1 MKTDSNKEASG
12 QWPVVSGQRPEA
24 GVERLLADV
33 EHAGRDERRQQELGA
48 MIDRMEG
55 ERLKVKGERYADTK
69 HTPRHLSLTSHLS
82 PLTYI
87 AAAACVLFFIGT
99 AVRVWFIPTE
109 SGSPMVAEAVV
120 PEMAPVAVDTTPA
133 ATTVVA
139 VSDRSGAN
147 VPKIPAPRRTPVRP
161 QTMAKEADADG
172 PSLREEYLAEEIE
185 QIEPA
190 EVAYDTVPAV
200 IIEDDFAP
208 DIEVAAAVEE
218 PTQPVEPVTVASKPA
233 KPARRSIFRTL
244 FRPAEPSLMEGTT
257 LALLQF

>member
-12 QWPVVSGQRPEA
+12 QWSVVSGKRPEA
-24 GVERLLADV
+24 DVERLLATV
-33 EHAGRDERRQQELGA
+33 EHAGRDERRQQELGE
-48 MIDRMEG
+48 MIDRMAG
-55 ERLKVKGERYADTK
+55 ESGQWPVVSGQKGHGAWWWVSRV
-69 HTPRHLSLTSHLS
+69 
-82 PLTYI
+82 

-120 PEMAPVAVDTTPA
+120 PEMAPVAFDSTPA

-139 VSDRSGAN
+139 VGDRSGAN
-147 VPKIPAPRRTPVRP
+147 VPKIPAPRRASVRP
-161 QTMAKEADADG
+161 QTMATEADSEES
-172 PSLREEYLAEEIE
+172 SLAEEYLAEEIE

-233 KPARRSIFRTL
+233 KPTRHSIFRTL

>member
-1 MKTDSNKEASG
+1 MKTDSNKVTSG

-55 ERLKVKGERYADTK
+55 ERLKVKGERYADAK

-120 PEMAPVAVDTTPA
+120 PEMAPVAFDTTPA
-133 ATTVVA
+133 VTMVMT
-139 VSDRSGAN
+139 
-147 VPKIPAPRRTPVRP
+147 PAPRRTPARP
-161 QTMAKEADADG
+161 QTMATEADSEES
-172 PSLREEYLAEEIE
+172 SLAEEYLAEEVE
-185 QIEPA
+185 LIEPT

-218 PTQPVEPVTVASKPA
+218 PTQPVKPVTVASKPA
-233 KPARRSIFRTL
+233 KPTRRSIFSTL

>member
-1 MKTDSNKEASG
+1 MKTDSNKVDSG
-12 QWPVVSGQRPEA
+12 QWPVASLEQ
-24 GVERLLADV
+24 LLADV
-33 EHAGRDERRQQELGA
+33 EHAGRDERRRQELGA
-48 MIDRMEG
+48 MIDRMAG
-55 ERLKVKGERYADTK
+55 ESGKWKVESGK
-69 HTPRHLSLTSHLS
+69 HSAWWWVSRV
-82 PLTYI
+82 

-120 PEMAPVAVDTTPA
+120 PEMAPVAFDSTPA
-133 ATTVVA
+133 VTTVGA

-147 VPKIPAPRRTPVRP
+147 VPKAPAPRRAAVRL
-161 QTMAKEADADG
+161 QTMATEADSEES
-172 PSLREEYLAEEIE
+172 SLAEEYLAEEIE

-208 DIEVAAAVEE
+208 DIEVAAAMEE

-233 KPARRSIFRTL
+233 KPARRSIFSTL